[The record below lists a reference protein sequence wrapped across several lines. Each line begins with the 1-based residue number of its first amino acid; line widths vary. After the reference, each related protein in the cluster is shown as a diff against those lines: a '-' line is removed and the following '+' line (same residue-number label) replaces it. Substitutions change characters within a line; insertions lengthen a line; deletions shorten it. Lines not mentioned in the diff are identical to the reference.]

1 MKKSII
7 TLLSISIAIFNAC
20 AQEKHNSNQKE
31 TPAVKTDAVVK
42 SGTADKSTSSTIDE
56 LVEHYLHLKNALIAD
71 NAKEAASAGKAMVV
85 AMGKVDK
92 SSLTGEQKTVYADV
106 EDDAKEH
113 AEHISENAGDISHQ
127 REHFDILSKD
137 IYDLVKVFGSTQTLY
152 KDYCPMY
159 NNNKGAIWLSETK
172 AIKNPYYG
180 KKMLSC
186 GAVKEEIK

>member
-31 TPAVKTDAVVK
+31 APAVKTEAVAK
-42 SGTADKSTSSTIDE
+42 SGTADKNSSSTIKE
-56 LVEHYLHLKNALIAD
+56 IVEHYLHLKNALIAD

-106 EDDAKEH
+106 EEDAKEH

-137 IYDLVKVFGSTQTLY
+137 IYDLVMVFGSTKTLY

>member
-7 TLLSISIAIFNAC
+7 TLLSISIALFNAC
-20 AQEKHNSNQKE
+20 AQEKHNNNQKE
-31 TPAVKTDAVVK
+31 VQAVKADAVAK
-42 SGTADKSTSSTIDE
+42 LGTTDKNSSSAINE
-56 LVEHYLHLKNALIAD
+56 IVEHYLHLKNALIAD

-92 SSLTGEQKTVYADV
+92 SSLTGEQKTIYADV